1 MKLVVK
7 HEEFLTSSE
16 PSCDAEGLS
25 YGASYFF
32 YACDVFSYGGC
43 ASILIKYVNLMKFN
57 FFEIKEICPVHIREI

>member
-1 MKLVVK
+1 MKLVVQ
-7 HEEFLTSSE
+7 HEEFLTSSG

-43 ASILIKYVNLMKFN
+43 ACLN
-57 FFEIKEICPVHIREI
+57 VHEHGHLLQG